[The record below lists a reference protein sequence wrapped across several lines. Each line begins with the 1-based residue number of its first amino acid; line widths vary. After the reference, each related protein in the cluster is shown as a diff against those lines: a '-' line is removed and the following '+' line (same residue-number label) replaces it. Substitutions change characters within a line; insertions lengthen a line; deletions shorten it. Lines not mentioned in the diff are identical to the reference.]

1 MEIIKAV
8 GLMLV
13 LGAIIGIGLGFAG
26 KKLAVKEDTRVA
38 DILAMLPGYN
48 CGGCGFAGCAG
59 CAQAL
64 VDGTI
69 TSVSV
74 CKPSKPEGKQKI
86 ADYLNSTPGPNGE
99 TLHVTVD

>member
-48 CGGCGFAGCAG
+48 CGGCGNPGCSG
-59 CAQAL
+59 MAQAL
-64 VDGTI
+64 VDGTSHI
-69 TSVSV
+69 DD
-74 CKPSKPEGKQKI
+74 CKPSKADQKEKI
-86 ADYLNSTPGPNGE
+86 KAYMAENG
-99 TLHVTVD
+99 L